1 MTPQHLKTI
10 SILTGSLFVA
20 GCQTP
25 LPVIP
30 HAINCEVNAE
40 LLDGK
45 CAAPKPVPNTST
57 YSSLVDTMQADRKSL
72 RDCSIAADALRDAIR
87 RCNQATDEY
96 NKKIDVLNTRK

>member
-1 MTPQHLKTI
+1 MKPQYLKPI
-10 SILTGSLFVA
+10 STLAGCLFLA
-20 GCQTP
+20 GCQT

-30 HAINCEVNAE
+30 HAINCEVNTE

-45 CAAPKPVPNTST
+45 CAAPKLVPNTST

-72 RDCSIAADALRDAIR
+72 RDCSIAADALRDTIR

-96 NKKIDVLNTRK
+96 NKKIDALNSRK